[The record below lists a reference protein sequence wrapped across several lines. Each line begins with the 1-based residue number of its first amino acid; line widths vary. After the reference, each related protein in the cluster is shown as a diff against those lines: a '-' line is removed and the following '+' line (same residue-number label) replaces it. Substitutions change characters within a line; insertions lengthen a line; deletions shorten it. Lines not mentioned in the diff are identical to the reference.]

1 MKFRCERDTLA
12 QALATAQRAV
22 ASRSGAM
29 PVLFDVKVTATDD
42 GLEIMG
48 SDLEITNRV
57 TAPADVEAPGT
68 AVFPKILGD
77 IVRKLEPGPVTVNV
91 TDDEAA
97 ITSGTFSTVLRL
109 KAVDEYPRMAASVGE
124 GPKVDAQSFAAALRQ
139 VVKAA
144 SKDDLR
150 PMLTGVL
157 IAARPGGDGI
167 RLVATD
173 SYRLAMRDL
182 PGQSSAILGD
192 AQKVL
197 VAAKGLAEVQRLA
210 GDGQIEVVL
219 GERDA
224 VFRTRAAEVT
234 VRLIEADFPNY
245 EQLIPTDF
253 ANRLV
258 VDKQALRDAVERV
271 MVVGQGRDS
280 ANVKLE
286 MTAQGGLELSVT
298 QQDVGTS
305 TGHLDAKY
313 EGNDLTI
320 AFNPQ
325 FLIDGIDAIEGDEVA
340 LETKDNLKPATL
352 RSAEGGDYVYLLM
365 PVRTA

>member
-1 MKFRCERDTLA
+1 MLFR
-12 QALATAQRAV
+12 
-22 ASRSGAM
+22 S
-29 PVLFDVKVTATDD
+29 
-42 GLEIMG
+42 
-48 SDLEITNRV
+48 
-57 TAPADVEAPGT
+57 
-68 AVFPKILGD
+68 
-77 IVRKLEPGPVTVNV
+77 
-91 TDDEAA
+91 
-97 ITSGTFSTVLRL
+97 
-109 KAVDEYPRMAASVGE
+109 
-124 GPKVDAQSFAAALRQ
+124 
-139 VVKAA
+139 
-144 SKDDLR
+144 
-150 PMLTGVL
+150 
-157 IAARPGGDGI
+157 
-167 RLVATD
+167 
-173 SYRLAMRDL
+173 
-182 PGQSSAILGD
+182 
-192 AQKVL
+192 
-197 VAAKGLAEVQRLA
+197 
-210 GDGQIEVVL
+210 QIEVVL